1 MPTFTLSGFQVSR
14 DTNDDVVAINAVDL
28 AIITPADQTTFS
40 YIIETP
46 ATSEDLPIVDIL
58 AGEVATGLSGAGEPD
73 GIDGRKFERTLS

>member
-28 AIITPADQTTFS
+28 AIITPAAQTTFS
-40 YIIETP
+40 YTIETP
-46 ATSEDLPIVDIL
+46 ATADGPPVMDIL
-58 AGEVATGLSGAGEPD
+58 AGEVAAGLSGAGEPD